1 MSMAAEVLRKSTS
14 SIFTDVGSLYMTKV
28 HTMNEKPSPTDNTPH
43 DNYQDSSDSYWLACI
58 AQRQSQ
64 QKAAIP
70 PSVEVAPQE
79 AASAVVVVSVETR
92 APEIKKYPP
101 SPADSF
107 WLKHTEALHQD
118 HARRSESS
126 RGTVTTQMDAR
137 VSIPA
142 GVAYS
147 VIIDDGHRHHVVWG
161 IRNMSLSGVL
171 LDMDVSHV
179 REASA
184 VDFLLRYKHKG
195 RAHDYRI
202 PAKVVRTQLNG
213 LALHFNYHHTAIYNA
228 LVSLL
233 YTP

>member
-1 MSMAAEVLRKSTS
+1 
-14 SIFTDVGSLYMTKV
+14 
-28 HTMNEKPSPTDNTPH
+28 MNEKLSPTDNTRTPH
-43 DNYQDSSDSYWLACI
+43 DSYQDSSDSYWLACI

-70 PSVEVAPQE
+70 PSVEVAPPE
-79 AASAVVVVSVETR
+79 AAPAAVALSVETR
-92 APEIKKYPP
+92 TSEIKKYPP
-101 SPADSF
+101 SPMDSF
-107 WLKHTEALHQD
+107 WLKHAEALHQN
-118 HARRSESS
+118 HARGSEPS
-126 RGTVTTQMDAR
+126 RGTATTQIDAR

-142 GVAYS
+142 GVAYT

-213 LALHFNYHHTAIYNA
+213 LALQFNYHHTAIYNA

>member
-1 MSMAAEVLRKSTS
+1 
-14 SIFTDVGSLYMTKV
+14 
-28 HTMNEKPSPTDNTPH
+28 MNEKLSPLGSIP
-43 DNYQDSSDSYWLACI
+43 QDTSDSYWLACI

-64 QKAAIP
+64 QKAITP
-70 PSVEVAPQE
+70 PNVEVAPQE
-79 AASAVVVVSVETR
+79 AMPAAAVHSVETKT
-92 APEIKKYPP
+92 PEIKKYPR

-107 WLKHTEALHQD
+107 WLKQAEVFHPN
-118 HARRSESS
+118 HAAGSTPSQVA
-126 RGTVTTQMDAR
+126 GTTQVDAR

-142 GVAYS
+142 GVAYT

-179 REASA
+179 REVSV
-184 VDFLLRYKHKG
+184 VDFLLRYKYQG

-213 LALHFNYHHTAIYNA
+213 LALRFNYHDTAIYNA

-233 YTP
+233 YTQ

>member
-1 MSMAAEVLRKSTS
+1 
-14 SIFTDVGSLYMTKV
+14 
-28 HTMNEKPSPTDNTPH
+28 MNEKLSPPSNTDTPH
-43 DNYQDSSDSYWLACI
+43 DRPQDASDSYWLACI

-64 QKAAIP
+64 QKAVTP
-70 PSVEVAPQE
+70 PKVEVAPIKTVP
-79 AASAVVVVSVETR
+79 AAVVLAAETQTL
-92 APEIKKYPP
+92 EIKKYPR

-107 WLKHTEALHQD
+107 WLKQAEALHQN
-118 HARRSESS
+118 HAAGSKSS
-126 RGTVTTQMDAR
+126 RIIGTTQIDAR

-142 GVAYS
+142 GVAYT

-179 REASA
+179 REAVV
-184 VDFLLRYKHKG
+184 VDFLLRYKYKG

-213 LALHFNYHHTAIYNA
+213 LALCFNYHDTAIYNA

-233 YTP
+233 YTPLG